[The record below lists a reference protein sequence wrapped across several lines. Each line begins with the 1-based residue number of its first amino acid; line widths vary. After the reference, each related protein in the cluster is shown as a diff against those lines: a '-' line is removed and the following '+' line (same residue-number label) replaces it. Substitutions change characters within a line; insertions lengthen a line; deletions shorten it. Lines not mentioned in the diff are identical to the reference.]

1 MDAYF
6 LSLSLSL
13 KTLFIAARSEG
24 RQKMD
29 MLSTFVERLSQY
41 VDIFRG
47 TSCFSF
53 AQSLVFCQT
62 FALALRNTHFLSR
75 MA

>member
-13 KTLFIAARSEG
+13 KTLFVAARSEG
-24 RQKMD
+24 RQKTG
-29 MLSTFVERLSQY
+29 MLSTFLEILSQC
-41 VDIFRG
+41 VGIFTG
-47 TSCFSF
+47 MSCFSF
-53 AQSLVFCQT
+53 AQFLVFCQT
-62 FALALRNTHFLSR
+62 FTLALRNIHFLSR